1 MTRSSLEIAFLGGLG
16 SIGRNCMALKQ
27 NDEILLI
34 DCGIMFPKE
43 IKDKDKGIIIPD
55 LSWFDGNSKIVGA
68 VLTHGHE
75 DHIGAFPVLLRK
87 HSFPIYGSPLSLG
100 ILGNKLKRENRSVKL
115 VKVHDFSRVKIGSFD
130 VEFIPVTHSVPSAHA
145 IVVHTPNGAIV
156 HSGDFKLDLT
166 PVDNRLTGLSRLGEI
181 SRTSGVLMLLLDSTN
196 AAEKGHCASES
207 SVGEVLHNLFN
218 KHRSKRIITATFASH
233 IHRVQQIIN
242 AALAQDRVVVPLG
255 RAMIN
260 NIELARSLGLLTIS
274 DKKLVKMSQVQDY
287 PPHKVCIIATGS
299 QGEPTAALTLMAKG
313 ESRDLELGSTDAVIL
328 SSNTIPG
335 NELEVARTIEALLR
349 RDVTVVHSGLADVHA
364 SGHAQ
369 SEDLKMYLS
378 IVNPRWFVPIHGE
391 YIHMHANRSL
401 GVLMGVPEERALL
414 CLDGDVLVVKGR
426 EVSRGKKVSG
436 KYIFVNENRPQSR
449 HKPSTHH
456 TQSGGHKG
464 RTH

>member
-1 MTRSSLEIAFLGGLG
+1 MTRSSLEVAFLGGLG

-27 NDEILLI
+27 NNEILII

-43 IKDKDKGIIIPD
+43 FKDKDKGIIIPD

-75 DHIGAFPVLLRK
+75 DHVGAFPVLLRK
-87 HSFPIYGSPLSLG
+87 HSFPVYGSPLSLG
-100 ILGNKLKRENRSVKL
+100 ILQNKLKKENRNVKL
-115 VKVHDFSRVKIGSFD
+115 VKVHDFSRVTIGSFD

-145 IVVHTPNGAIV
+145 IVVHTPDGAIV

-166 PVDNRLTGLSRLGEI
+166 PVDNRRTGLSRLGEI
-181 SRTSGVLMLLLDSTN
+181 SRTSGVLLLLLDSTN

-207 SVGEVLHNLFN
+207 SVGEVLHDIFN
-218 KHRSKRIITATFASH
+218 KHRDKRIITATFASH

-255 RAMIN
+255 RAMVN
-260 NIELARSLGLLTIS
+260 NIELTRSLGLLTID

-287 PPHKVCIIATGS
+287 PPGKVCVIATGS
-299 QGEPTAALTLMAKG
+299 QGEPTAALTMMAKG
-313 ESRDLELGSTDAVIL
+313 ESRELELGASDTVIL

-349 RDVTVVHSGLADVHA
+349 REVSVVHSGLADVHA

-401 GVLMGVPEERALL
+401 GMLMGVPEERALL
-414 CLDGDVLVVKGR
+414 CLDGDVLVVKNK
-426 EVSRGKKVSG
+426 EVSRGRKVSA
-436 KYIFVNENRPQSR
+436 KYVFVNENRSR
-449 HKPSTHH
+449 QNSSRSHQPRH
-456 TQSGGHKG
+456 
-464 RTH
+464 R

>member
-1 MTRSSLEIAFLGGLG
+1 MTRSSLEVAFLGGLG

-27 NDEILLI
+27 NNEILII

-43 IKDKDKGIIIPD
+43 FKDKDKGIIIPD

-75 DHIGAFPVLLRK
+75 DHVGAFPVLLRK
-87 HSFPIYGSPLSLG
+87 HSFPVYGSPLSLG
-100 ILGNKLKRENRSVKL
+100 ILQNKLKKENRNVKL
-115 VKVHDFSRVKIGSFD
+115 VKVHDFSRVTIGSFD

-145 IVVHTPNGAIV
+145 IVVHTPDGAIV

-166 PVDNRLTGLSRLGEI
+166 PVDDRRTGLSRLGEI
-181 SRTSGVLMLLLDSTN
+181 SRTSGVLLLLLDSTN

-207 SVGEVLHNLFN
+207 SVGEVLHDIFN
-218 KHRSKRIITATFASH
+218 KHRDKRIITATFASH

-255 RAMIN
+255 RAMVN
-260 NIELARSLGLLTIS
+260 NIELTRSLGLLTID

-287 PPHKVCIIATGS
+287 PPGKVCVIATGS
-299 QGEPTAALTLMAKG
+299 QGEPTAALTMMAKG
-313 ESRDLELGSTDAVIL
+313 ESRELELGASDTVIL

-349 RDVTVVHSGLADVHA
+349 REVSVVHSGLADVHA

-401 GVLMGVPEERALL
+401 GMLMGVPEERALL
-414 CLDGDVLVVKGR
+414 CLDGDVLVVKNK
-426 EVSRGKKVSG
+426 EVSRGRKVSA
-436 KYIFVNENRPQSR
+436 KYVFVNENRSR
-449 HKPSTHH
+449 QNSSRSHQPRH
-456 TQSGGHKG
+456 
-464 RTH
+464 R